1 MGNAQRRTSC
11 TSYSDDT
18 EATKRDR
25 RVAERD
31 RGTEMLKILEED
43 NSMLV
48 NKQKTRNWNAVS
60 AVNVQ
65 NETGDPVMYM
75 NASYNGVTVNFGK
88 NIQNMELYTANKQ
101 TVDADYA
108 QFEAEVL
115 AEIGE

>member
-1 MGNAQRRTSC
+1 
-11 TSYSDDT
+11 
-18 EATKRDR
+18 
-25 RVAERD
+25 
-31 RGTEMLKILEED
+31 MLKMLEED

-65 NETGDPVMYM
+65 NDTGDPVMYM
-75 NASYNGVTVNFGK
+75 NASYNNVTVNFGK
-88 NIQNMELYTANKQ
+88 NIQNMELYIANKQ

-115 AEIGE
+115 ADIGE